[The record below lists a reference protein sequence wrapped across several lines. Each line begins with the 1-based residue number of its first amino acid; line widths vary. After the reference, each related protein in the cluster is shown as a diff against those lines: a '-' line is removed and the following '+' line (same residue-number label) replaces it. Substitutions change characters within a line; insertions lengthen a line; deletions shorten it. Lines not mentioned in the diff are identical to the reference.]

1 MRILTRESAS
11 RDTRDTGE
19 RSALMAHAA
28 QLATRTA
35 KDQLGPAVSDI
46 RPPRPS
52 PWRRF
57 LKTDPL
63 AVSALVVVLL
73 IAMAALAAPI
83 LPLANPDATNLGARL
98 KPPFQEGHLL
108 GTDHLGRDLLSRIV
122 WGARVSLMIGFFA
135 ALIASTVGAVT
146 GIVGGYFGGKV
157 DQLLMRMIDVILA
170 FPYVL
175 LAIALVAALG
185 PGLFN
190 AMIAIAVVNIAF
202 YARNIRG
209 SVLSIR
215 NQGYVD
221 AARAAGGSN
230 THILVRHVLPN
241 VVAPLLV
248 LISMNV
254 GWMITETAGLSFLG
268 LGAQPPQ
275 ADWGSML
282 ADGRDFITVAYHVAT
297 IPGIAILILVLTLNI
312 IGDSM
317 RDLLDPRMRAR

>member
-1 MRILTRESAS
+1 MAQALRIGARATTSQA
-11 RDTRDTGE
+11 
-19 RSALMAHAA
+19 ALA
-28 QLATRTA
+28 L
-35 KDQLGPAVSDI
+35 SDV
-46 RPPRPS
+46 RPPRQPL
-52 PWRRF
+52 WRRF
-57 LKTDPL
+57 LKTDPV
-63 AVSALVVVLL
+63 AVSALAVVLL
-73 IAMAALAAPI
+73 IALVALAAPF
-83 LPLANPDATNLGARL
+83 LPIANPDATNLAARL
-98 KPPFQEGHLL
+98 MPPFQDGHVL
-108 GTDHLGRDLLSRIV
+108 GTDQLGRDLLSRII
-122 WGARVSLMIGFFA
+122 WGARVSLTIGFFA

-146 GIVGGYFGGKV
+146 GIVGGFLGGKV
-157 DQLLMRMIDVILA
+157 DHLLMRIIDVILA

-221 AARAAGGSN
+221 AARASGGSN
-230 THILVRHVLPN
+230 SHILIRHVLPN

-312 IGDSM
+312 IGDAM

>member
-1 MRILTRESAS
+1 MT
-11 RDTRDTGE
+11 
-19 RSALMAHAA
+19 HAA
-28 QLATRTA
+28 RLTTATATYQSA
-35 KDQLGPAVSDI
+35 PALSGL
-46 RPPRPS
+46 RPPRLS
-52 PWRRF
+52 LWRR
-57 LKTDPL
+57 LPQTDPV
-63 AVSALVVVLL
+63 AVIAIVVGLL
-73 IAMAALAAPI
+73 IVLVAWPRHSCRLPIPTQRTGRPTCASIPRWLLA
-83 LPLANPDATNLGARL
+83 
-98 KPPFQEGHLL
+98 
-108 GTDHLGRDLLSRIV
+108 GTDHLGRDLLWRIV
-122 WGARVSLMIGFFA
+122 WGARVSLTIGFFA
-135 ALIASTVGAVT
+135 ALIASTAGAVT
-146 GIVGGYFGGKV
+146 GIVGGYFGGRV
-157 DQLLMRMIDVILA
+157 DHLLMRFIDVVLA

-190 AMIAIAVVNIAF
+190 AMIAIALVNIAF

-221 AARAAGGSN
+221 AARASGGSN

-254 GWMITETAGLSFLG
+254 GWMITETAGFSFLG

-297 IPGIAILILVLTLNI
+297 IPGIAILILVLTLNV
-312 IGDSM
+312 IGDAM

>member
-1 MRILTRESAS
+1 MAQAARLEAPTATSQALLAISPDRPARAS
-11 RDTRDTGE
+11 
-19 RSALMAHAA
+19 L
-28 QLATRTA
+28 
-35 KDQLGPAVSDI
+35 
-46 RPPRPS
+46 
-52 PWRRF
+52 WRRF
-57 LKTDPL
+57 LRTDPI
-63 AVSALVVVLL
+63 AVFAVGVVISIALV
-73 IAMAALAAPI
+73 ALAAPI
-83 LPLANPDATNLGARL
+83 LPLANPDATNLGSRL
-98 KPPFQEGHLL
+98 LPPFTDGYIL
-108 GTDHLGRDLLSRIV
+108 GTDHLGRDMLSRIV
-122 WGARVSLMIGFFA
+122 WGARVSLAIGFFA
-135 ALIASTVGAVT
+135 ALIASTVGALT
-146 GIVGGYFGGKV
+146 GIVGGYLGGKV
-157 DQLLMRMIDVILA
+157 DHLLMRLIDVILA

-230 THILVRHVLPN
+230 AHILARHVLPN

-312 IGDSM
+312 IGDAM

>member
-1 MRILTRESAS
+1 MMAQAARIEARAPAEGAP
-11 RDTRDTGE
+11 
-19 RSALMAHAA
+19 AAAHVS
-28 QLATRTA
+28 LAPR
-35 KDQLGPAVSDI
+35 
-46 RPPRPS
+46 RPPRLAA
-52 PWRRF
+52 WRR
-57 LKTDPL
+57 LVKSDPL
-63 AVSALVVVLL
+63 AVGALAVVLV
-73 IAMAALAAPI
+73 IALLALSAPL
-83 LPLANPDATNLGARL
+83 LPLPNPDATSLGDRL
-98 KPPFQEGHLL
+98 QSPLENGHLL
-108 GTDHLGRDLLSRIV
+108 GTDHLGRDLLSRVV
-122 WGARVSLMIGFFA
+122 WGARVSLAIGLFA
-135 ALIASTVGAVT
+135 ALIASTVGAIT

-157 DQLLMRMIDVILA
+157 DHLLMRVIDVILA

-190 AMIAIAVVNIAF
+190 AMIAIAVVNVAF

-221 AARAAGGSN
+221 AARASGGSHL
-230 THILVRHVLPN
+230 HILVRHVLPN

-297 IPGIAILILVLTLNI
+297 IPGIAILALVLALNI
-312 IGDSM
+312 IGDAM

>member
-1 MRILTRESAS
+1 MAQAARLAARAVAGQAS
-11 RDTRDTGE
+11 V
-19 RSALMAHAA
+19 AL
-28 QLATRTA
+28 
-35 KDQLGPAVSDI
+35 SEI
-46 RPPRPS
+46 RPPSPS
-52 PWRRF
+52 LWRRF
-57 LKTDPL
+57 LRTDPV
-63 AVSALVVVLL
+63 AVGALVVVLL
-73 IAMAALAAPI
+73 IALVALSAPI
-83 LPLANPDATNLGARL
+83 LPLANPDATDLGSRL
-98 KPPFQEGHLL
+98 LPPFQDGHVL
-108 GTDHLGRDLLSRIV
+108 GTDHLGRDLLSRTV
-122 WGARVSLMIGFFA
+122 WGARVSLTIGFFA
-135 ALIASTVGAVT
+135 ALIASTVGALT
-146 GIVGGYFGGKV
+146 GIVGGYLGGKV
-157 DQLLMRMIDVILA
+157 DHLLMRMIDIILA

-230 THILVRHVLPN
+230 AHILVRHVLPN

-317 RDLLDPRMRAR
+317 RDLLDPRMRVR

>member
-1 MRILTRESAS
+1 MAQALRL
-11 RDTRDTGE
+11 DTRAAAKQA
-19 RSALMAHAA
+19 SPALA
-28 QLATRTA
+28 
-35 KDQLGPAVSDI
+35 DV

-52 PWRRF
+52 LWRRF
-57 LKTDPL
+57 LRTDPV
-63 AVSALVVVLL
+63 AVGALGVVVL
-73 IAMAALAAPI
+73 IALAALAAPI
-83 LPLANPDATNLGARL
+83 LPLANPDETNLGARL
-98 KPPFQEGHLL
+98 APPFQGANVL

-122 WGARVSLMIGFFA
+122 WGARVSLTIGFFA

-146 GIVGGYFGGKV
+146 GIVGGYLGGKV
-157 DQLLMRMIDVILA
+157 DHLLMRVIDVILA

-221 AARAAGGSN
+221 AARASGGSN
-230 THILVRHVLPN
+230 GHILFRHVLPN

-312 IGDSM
+312 IGDAM

>member
-1 MRILTRESAS
+1 MAQAQAARLAAS
-11 RDTRDTGE
+11 TTTGE
-19 RSALMAHAA
+19 TATSQASLS
-28 QLATRTA
+28 LA
-35 KDQLGPAVSDI
+35 GI
-46 RPPRPS
+46 RPPRPAL
-52 PWRRF
+52 WRRF
-57 LKTDPL
+57 LKSDPL
-63 AVSALVVVLL
+63 AVGAVVIGIVIALVA
-73 IAMAALAAPI
+73 IAAPI

-98 KPPFQEGHLL
+98 VPPLQEGHVL

-122 WGARVSLMIGFFA
+122 WGARVSLTIGIFA
-135 ALIASTVGAVT
+135 ALIASTAGAVT
-146 GIVGGYFGGKV
+146 GIVGGYFGGTI
-157 DQLLMRMIDVILA
+157 DHLLMRLIDVVLA

-221 AARAAGGSN
+221 AARASGGSN
-230 THILVRHVLPN
+230 AHILLRHVLPN

-312 IGDSM
+312 IGDAL

>member
-1 MRILTRESAS
+1 MAQALRIGARATTSQA
-11 RDTRDTGE
+11 GQ
-19 RSALMAHAA
+19 AL
-28 QLATRTA
+28 
-35 KDQLGPAVSDI
+35 SDV
-46 RPPRPS
+46 RPPRQPL
-52 PWRRF
+52 WRRF
-57 LKTDPL
+57 LKTDPV
-63 AVSALVVVLL
+63 AVSALVVVVL
-73 IAMAALAAPI
+73 IALVALAAPF
-83 LPLANPDATNLGARL
+83 LPIANPDATNLGARL
-98 KPPFQEGHLL
+98 MPPFQDGHIL
-108 GTDHLGRDLLSRIV
+108 GTDQLGRDLLSRII
-122 WGARVSLMIGFFA
+122 WGARVSLTIGFFA

-146 GIVGGYFGGKV
+146 GVVGGFLGGKV
-157 DQLLMRMIDVILA
+157 DHLLMRIIDVILA

-221 AARAAGGSN
+221 AARASGGSN
-230 THILVRHVLPN
+230 SHILIRHVLPN

-312 IGDSM
+312 IGDAM

>member
-1 MRILTRESAS
+1 MAQALRIGARAATSQA
-11 RDTRDTGE
+11 GQ
-19 RSALMAHAA
+19 ALSE
-28 QLATRTA
+28 
-35 KDQLGPAVSDI
+35 V
-46 RPPRPS
+46 RPPRQPL
-52 PWRRF
+52 WRRF
-57 LKTDPL
+57 LKTDPV
-63 AVSALVVVLL
+63 AVTALVVVLL
-73 IAMAALAAPI
+73 IALVALAAPF
-83 LPLANPDATNLGARL
+83 LPIANPDATNLSARL
-98 KPPFQEGHLL
+98 MPPFQDGHVL
-108 GTDHLGRDLLSRIV
+108 GTDQLGRDLLSRII
-122 WGARVSLMIGFFA
+122 WGARVSLTIGFFA

-146 GIVGGYFGGKV
+146 GIVGGFLGGKV
-157 DQLLMRMIDVILA
+157 DHLLMRIIDVILA

-221 AARAAGGSN
+221 AARASGGSN
-230 THILVRHVLPN
+230 SHILIRHVLPN

-312 IGDSM
+312 IGDAM

>member
-1 MRILTRESAS
+1 M
-11 RDTRDTGE
+11 TGATATE
-19 RSALMAHAA
+19 RSSGNGACGTTVTDRLRQTHQAAPALSG
-28 QLATRTA
+28 L
-35 KDQLGPAVSDI
+35 
-46 RPPRPS
+46 RPPRLS
-52 PWRRF
+52 LWRR
-57 LKTDPL
+57 LLQTDPL
-63 AVSALVVVLL
+63 AVIALVVGFL
-73 IAMAALAAPI
+73 IALVALAAPL

-98 KPPFQEGHLL
+98 VPPFQDGYLL

-122 WGARVSLMIGFFA
+122 WGARVSLTIGFFA
-135 ALIASTVGAVT
+135 ALIASTAGAVT
-146 GIVGGYFGGKV
+146 GIVGGYFGGGV
-157 DQLLMRMIDVILA
+157 DHLLMRFIDVVLA

-190 AMIAIAVVNIAF
+190 AMIAIALVNIAF

-297 IPGIAILILVLTLNI
+297 IPGIAILILVLTLNV
-312 IGDSM
+312 IGDAM

>member
-1 MRILTRESAS
+1 
-11 RDTRDTGE
+11 
-19 RSALMAHAA
+19 MAHAA
-28 QLATRTA
+28 RMTTAPATHQA
-35 KDQLGPAVSDI
+35 APVLSGL
-46 RPPRPS
+46 RPPRLS
-52 PWRRF
+52 LWRQLPR
-57 LKTDPL
+57 TNPV
-63 AVSALVVVLL
+63 AVIALVVGLL
-73 IAMAALAAPI
+73 IVLVALAAPF
-83 LPLANPDATNLGARL
+83 LPIANPDATNLGARL
-98 KPPFQEGHLL
+98 VPPFQDGYLL

-122 WGARVSLMIGFFA
+122 WGARVSLTIGFFA
-135 ALIASTVGAVT
+135 ALIASTAGAVT
-146 GIVGGYFGGKV
+146 GIVGGYFGGSV
-157 DQLLMRMIDVILA
+157 DNLLMRFIDVVLA

-190 AMIAIAVVNIAF
+190 AMIAIALVNIAF

-221 AARAAGGSN
+221 AARASGGSN

-297 IPGIAILILVLTLNI
+297 IPGIAILILVLTLNV
-312 IGDSM
+312 IGDAM

>member
-1 MRILTRESAS
+1 MAQALRIGARAATSQA
-11 RDTRDTGE
+11 GQ
-19 RSALMAHAA
+19 ALSE
-28 QLATRTA
+28 
-35 KDQLGPAVSDI
+35 V
-46 RPPRPS
+46 RPPRQPL
-52 PWRRF
+52 WRRF
-57 LKTDPL
+57 LKTDPV
-63 AVSALVVVLL
+63 AVTALVVGLL
-73 IAMAALAAPI
+73 MALVALAAPF
-83 LPLANPDATNLGARL
+83 LPIANPDATNLSARL
-98 KPPFQEGHLL
+98 MPPFQDGHVL
-108 GTDHLGRDLLSRIV
+108 GTDQLGRDLLSRII
-122 WGARVSLMIGFFA
+122 WGARVSLTIGFFA

-146 GIVGGYFGGKV
+146 GIVGGFLGGKV
-157 DQLLMRMIDVILA
+157 DHLLMRIIDVILA

-221 AARAAGGSN
+221 AARASGGSN
-230 THILVRHVLPN
+230 SHILIRHVLPN

-312 IGDSM
+312 IGDAM

>member
-1 MRILTRESAS
+1 
-11 RDTRDTGE
+11 
-19 RSALMAHAA
+19 MAHAA
-28 QLATRTA
+28 QLAPGTA
-35 KDQLGPAVSDI
+35 SAQPAAATLSGI
-46 RPPRPS
+46 RPPRPAA
-52 PWRRF
+52 WRR
-57 LKTDPL
+57 LVRTDPV
-63 AVSALVVVLL
+63 AAGALVVVGL
-73 IAMAALAAPI
+73 IALAALAAPI

-98 KPPFQEGHLL
+98 VPPLQEGYLL
-108 GTDHLGRDLLSRIV
+108 GTDHLGRDLLSRVV
-122 WGARVSLMIGFFA
+122 WGARVSLAIGFFA
-135 ALIASTVGAVT
+135 ALIASTAGAVT
-146 GIVGGYFGGKV
+146 GIVGGFLGGKV
-157 DQLLMRMIDVILA
+157 DHVLMRLIDVILA

-209 SVLSIR
+209 SVLTIR

-221 AARAAGGSN
+221 AARACGGSN
-230 THILVRHVLPN
+230 LHLLVRHVLPN

-297 IPGIAILILVLTLNI
+297 IPGIAILILVLALNT
-312 IGDSM
+312 IGDAM

>member
-1 MRILTRESAS
+1 MAQAARLAAGMATIQTPVPQ
-11 RDTRDTGE
+11 
-19 RSALMAHAA
+19 ALSE
-28 QLATRTA
+28 L
-35 KDQLGPAVSDI
+35 

-52 PWRRF
+52 LWRR
-57 LKTDPL
+57 LVRTDPM
-63 AVSALVVVLL
+63 AVGALVVVAL
-73 IAMAALAAPI
+73 IGLAAMAAPI

-98 KPPFQEGHLL
+98 VSPFQEGYVL
-108 GTDHLGRDLLSRIV
+108 GTDHLGRDLLSRVV
-122 WGARVSLMIGFFA
+122 WGARVSLTIGFFA
-135 ALIASTVGAVT
+135 ALIASTVGAIT
-146 GIVGGYFGGKV
+146 GIVGGYLGGKV
-157 DQLLMRMIDVILA
+157 DHLLMRLIDVILA

-221 AARAAGGSN
+221 AARASGGSN
-230 THILVRHVLPN
+230 AHILVRHVLPN

-312 IGDSM
+312 LGDAM